1 MRYFWSLILVLAV
14 VTGGMF
20 TLRVSRERADVT
32 PVVAAGTPA
41 AADGA
46 FPQRAARPAPSAPT
60 APAVP
65 AADPAPVAA
74 ASDPAAPAELA
85 LSIDPQPLP
94 PVASGKTE
102 AVSEAPAEVAAVAP
116 STHAAPAV
124 LTDSAVNESTV
135 AEVAA
140 ADPTLDDL
148 LGVAADDREEAT
160 PSAAETSAVKH
171 DALPEADPMMDATLA
186 ANAPAEIAPET
197 PATSL
202 TDANA
207 PAPAASVV
215 GPAFEVRADG
225 SLSVEGVG
233 VVPGDGSTQRPFVL
247 DWEVLRSVQRAY
259 NPRQGQ
265 SEVPGWLK
273 AIDGKQVRIEGNT
286 LLPVVSQ
293 TTTELLVMQNPWD
306 GCCLGVPP
314 TPYDAI
320 EVKLATA
327 QRMGNSPT
335 GFGQVEGVFKVD
347 PYIVSGW
354 LLGLY
359 LVEDA
364 AFKSAAG
371 IVLPE
376 I

>member
-1 MRYFWSLILVLAV
+1 M
-14 VTGGMF
+14 
-20 TLRVSRERADVT
+20 
-32 PVVAAGTPA
+32 
-41 AADGA
+41 
-46 FPQRAARPAPSAPT
+46 
-60 APAVP
+60 
-65 AADPAPVAA
+65 
-74 ASDPAAPAELA
+74 
-85 LSIDPQPLP
+85 PLP
-94 PVASGKTE
+94 
-102 AVSEAPAEVAAVAP
+102 
-116 STHAAPAV
+116 
-124 LTDSAVNESTV
+124 
-135 AEVAA
+135 
-140 ADPTLDDL
+140 L
-148 LGVAADDREEAT
+148 L
-160 PSAAETSAVKH
+160 P
-171 DALPEADPMMDATLA
+171 PP
-186 ANAPAEIAPET
+186 
-197 PATSL
+197 
-202 TDANA
+202 
-207 PAPAASVV
+207 
-215 GPAFEVRADG
+215 
-225 SLSVEGVG
+225 VEGVG